1 MDTGWRISFE
11 RLVIDYQPRLHAY
24 VRHFV
29 GSDEDAEDI
38 VQDSFL
44 ALWKHYPERV
54 EDYPRLIFTIT
65 RNNCLGWLRRT
76 QAIPYSELS
85 VTPMGEELL
94 YNKDFGLPKTDT
106 PLLYQELQKQVD
118 QVMDSLSPRCREV
131 FSMSR
136 FEHLKNKEI
145 AHKLGISIS
154 AVEKH
159 IRTALQSFSA
169 ALKES
174 GNVYFILIVAMFF
187 LGKE

>member
-1 MDTGWRISFE
+1 
-11 RLVIDYQPRLHAY
+11 
-24 VRHFV
+24 
-29 GSDEDAEDI
+29 
-38 VQDSFL
+38 
-44 ALWKHYPERV
+44 
-54 EDYPRLIFTIT
+54 
-65 RNNCLGWLRRT
+65 
-76 QAIPYSELS
+76 
-85 VTPMGEELL
+85 MGEELL

-118 QVMDSLSPRCREV
+118 QVMNSLSPRCREV
-131 FSMSR
+131 FSLSR
-136 FEHLKNKEI
+136 FEHLKNREI

-174 GNVYFILIVAMFF
+174 GDVYFILMVAMFF